1 VNDDANKNALRGIK
15 SALDL
20 NPTLHA
26 NDIKDLFDDIKKQY
40 EERIQKI
47 KVESEV
53 KEKELRER
61 ISETE
66 RQTSDREKAYQANFD
81 ELRRTSSE
89 RSAEAQKLF
98 ANLEKERRE
107 LEKDKSIQLA
117 EISKERAAVQEIADK
132 NSLEGKERLQTNSA
146 KFVVKTLDELVIRE
160 KELSNI
166 SFWTAVSGGVVLLV
180 GIFTFVALAL
190 ISGLPAEGEI
200 SWAFITFYSIKGS
213 IIAGL
218 VLLAVKYISQN
229 SNRYL
234 AEYLNVSNRI
244 HSIKFGQFYVETYG
258 VAADWHEVRDAF
270 SGWNGSAVESSS
282 SSEKEDDVDALNVN
296 LHAGN
301 VEGLVK
307 VVSDIQKIISNG
319 KS

>member
-1 VNDDANKNALRGIK
+1 MNDDTNKNALRGIK

-20 NPTLHA
+20 SPTLSA
-26 NDIKDLFDDIKKQY
+26 IDIKTLFDDIKKQN
-40 EERIQKI
+40 EERIKSI
-47 KVESEV
+47 KVESEAR
-53 KEKELRER
+53 ERELLER
-61 ISETE
+61 ISDTE
-66 RQTSDREKAYQANFD
+66 RQAINREKAYQANF
-81 ELRRTSSE
+81 EEMRKTSSE
-89 RSAEAQKLF
+89 RSAESQKLF

-117 EISKERAAVQEIADK
+117 EISRERAAVQEIANK

-166 SFWTAVSGGVVLLV
+166 SFWTAVSGGVVLLF
-180 GIFTFVALAL
+180 GLLAFVVLAL
-190 ISGLPAEGEI
+190 VSGVPAEGEV

-234 AEYLNVSNRI
+234 VEYLNVSNRI

-258 VAADWHEVRDAF
+258 VAANWHEIRDAF
-270 SGWNGSAVESSS
+270 SGWSGNAVESSS
-282 SSEKEDDVDALNVN
+282 GSEKEAGVEELNMN

-301 VEGLVK
+301 I
-307 VVSDIQKIISNG
+307 DILLNP
-319 KS
+319 